1 MRHYEIIIIVH
12 PNQSVQMPEILKKY
26 QDIVSEGGGIVHR
39 LEDWGR
45 KHLAYS
51 IHKVYKAHYALFNIE
66 CSKEVLD
73 KLSHNFRFNDIILR
87 NLIIK
92 RKKKITEDSVMKQRQ
107 EAQNKEQK
115 TKANTKIGNK

>member
-1 MRHYEIIIIVH
+1 MMRHYEIVIIVH
-12 PNQSVQMPEILKKY
+12 PNQSAQMPEILKKY
-26 QDIVSEGGGIVHR
+26 QDIVTGDGGVVHR

-45 KHLAYS
+45 KQLAYS

-66 CSKEVLD
+66 CSKGVLD

-92 RKKKITEDSVMKQRQ
+92 RKEKITEDSVVKKQQ
-107 EAQNKEQK
+107 EAQNKTQK
-115 TKANTKIGNK
+115 TKGKTKDK